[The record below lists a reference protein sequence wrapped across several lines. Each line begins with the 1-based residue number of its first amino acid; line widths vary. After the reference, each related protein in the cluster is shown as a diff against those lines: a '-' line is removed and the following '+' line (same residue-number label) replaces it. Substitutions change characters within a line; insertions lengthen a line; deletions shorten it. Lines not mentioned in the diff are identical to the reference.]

1 MNKDGAEVYSITDA
15 PQRHSEEQHARMVR
29 YALSQGLRM
38 VCFILAGVTAMAW
51 QSWWSMVFV
60 AAAVVLPYVAV
71 VDANAGGDRYTRSR
85 EAGEVDAQFRLTSS
99 SAEKPSEEQQWWED
113 DADDVRSD
121 GEAVI
126 EGEVVRDDD
135 ADSR

>member
-51 QSWWSMVFV
+51 QSWWSMIFV

-85 EAGEVDAQFRLTSS
+85 EAEEVDPQLRLTTSV
-99 SAEKPSEEQQWWED
+99 EMPSGKQQWWED
-113 DADDVRSD
+113 DADGAPSD
-121 GEAVI
+121 AEAVI

-135 ADSR
+135 ADGR